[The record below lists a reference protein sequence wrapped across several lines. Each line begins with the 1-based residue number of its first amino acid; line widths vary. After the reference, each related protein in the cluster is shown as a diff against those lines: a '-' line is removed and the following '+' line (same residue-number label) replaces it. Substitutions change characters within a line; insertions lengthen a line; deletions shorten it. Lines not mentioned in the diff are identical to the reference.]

1 MQFLL
6 YGGDKIVH
14 GRLMEYN
21 RQADEGLYEVEAVRS
36 AVLKL
41 QQLVALLAVHN
52 HTGLLYKV
60 EDCMGT
66 LSRYANQAEAEIK
79 ERVKR

>member
-1 MQFLL
+1 
-6 YGGDKIVH
+6 
-14 GRLMEYN
+14 MEYN

-52 HTGLLYKV
+52 HTGLIYEV
-60 EDCMGT
+60 ENCIAR
-66 LSRYANQAEAEIK
+66 LSAAANKAEDEIK
-79 ERVKR
+79 QRMR

>member
-1 MQFLL
+1 
-6 YGGDKIVH
+6 
-14 GRLMEYN
+14 MEYN

-52 HTGLLYKV
+52 YTGLVYEV
-60 EDCMGT
+60 ENCIGR
-66 LSRYANQAEAEIK
+66 LSSGANKAEDEIK
-79 ERVKR
+79 QRVR

>member
-1 MQFLL
+1 M
-6 YGGDKIVH
+6 H

-52 HTGLLYKV
+52 YTGLVYEV
-60 EDCMGT
+60 ENCIGR
-66 LSRYANQAEAEIK
+66 LSSGANKAEDEIK
-79 ERVKR
+79 QRVR